1 MIVKISLT
9 FSLHFNNNG
18 PLIFTLQ
25 VEIMKENLLVIL
37 FLSIQCSPS
46 TSLSGLSILNS
57 ASNKVGYLNSG
68 LGMISRSKNVNAA
81 SQMLRG
87 EDDAAVRE
95 SLAQAVTTLAV
106 LDIGGGALVPVTQH
120 IIDTITTDSAFK
132 ATRDAWGV
140 YREGLEETFKQNF
153 KRLPESAVKRLL
165 TNKKN
170 QVLNAFETDLGKVHN
185 IPKYSKTMKYINR
198 AKRWFRAKTAAK
210 VLGPL
215 FDCIGI
221 GVNSWA
227 LQTAIRDCNDNPR
240 TCNKGAI
247 ASASLGIVSGVVGV
261 GVFVATLVVS
271 SSVSAVLGPVGA
283 LVSFTLA
290 ICATLIELFY
300 KPPVDEEEIRRRK
313 TFQMIQV
320 LESYSRRQ
328 LHSANNF
335 MAYNKIT
342 RGDLYVVN
350 QGQLPLWIDKND
362 KLKFGKSES
371 ENPREIVYYRG
382 TCESGYNWRVHRYGG
397 FAPTNGGGNP
407 RRCPLL
413 VDGKNIEAGD
423 VANDDDDY
431 VGYGFY
437 GFTTNARNL
446 ERYELLQP
454 DQDYNGSIILVNT
467 DAVQSSELKKE
478 DLDEPLRSIEIDTAN
493 KGNYEAYDDVVAL
506 GNMKNLDSSA
516 KVTIRTGLGNDVLNI
531 DGFVGQGTNQ
541 LDADLGPGFNTL
553 SFLGMSENDPDITG
567 ITYDAENGEVKI
579 NHNRFQ
585 KTIVGTVK
593 PVSVLGASPF
603 NLDEVRM
610 FAHKKAES
618 GEDFTVVKFKGKAQ
632 YHISTFQV
640 APLSNRRKTLHP
652 FEPHFKIID
661 TTDNGQEGEDKCQNH
676 HPRITIVGFTFSAVA
691 NDVLYNGTHI
701 KVYGED
707 EEEWRRD
714 VKDTVY
720 NSHVS
725 TPSRRCSGEPEDGS
739 HPIGGRDGK
748 RLLFTVSFHT
758 KCPGQVETKNK
769 FGGCMMETRF
779 VSELDSVFFDGARLF
794 SSFSEDV
801 QSSNPSLSKA
811 DVCTLKCP
819 QRLVTRSTTIN
830 LGRGTDYL
838 VIKNDLFLDPC
849 GIDGEDSD
857 MILKRK
863 DGETWELEFTGE
875 HDKFTGNGKKHQLK
889 GVKWIVNEYGHKIID
904 LEDVRED
911 IINLFDEYTRKTALD
926 IGNQVRREQ
935 TDEVADTLTECLQSQ
950 TAQGLA
956 NICKTD

>member
-1 MIVKISLT
+1 MLDIFPT
-9 FSLHFNNNG
+9 FYNNG
-18 PLIFTLQ
+18 PLILTLQ

-87 EDDAAVRE
+87 DDDAAVRE

-120 IIDTITTDSAFK
+120 IIDTITTDRAFK

-153 KRLPESAVKRLL
+153 KRLSESAVKRLL

-170 QVLNAFETDLGKVHN
+170 RVLNAFETDLGKVHTL
-185 IPKYSKTMKYINR
+185 PKYSKTMKYINR

-300 KPPVDEEEIRRRK
+300 KPPVDEEEIRYQK
-313 TFQMIQV
+313 TIQMIQV

-328 LHSANNF
+328 LYSANKF
-335 MAYNKIT
+335 MAYNNIT

-371 ENPREIVYYRG
+371 ENPRKIINFRG
-382 TCESGYNWRVHRYGG
+382 TCESGYNWRVHGRLTGPGG
-397 FAPTNGGGNP
+397 KYNP
-407 RRCPLL
+407 RHCPLL
-413 VDGKNIEAGD
+413 VDGKNIEAR
-423 VANDDDDY
+423 DDDDN

-437 GFTTNARNL
+437 GFTTNARD
-446 ERYELLQP
+446 RTGHQLLQP

-478 DLDEPLRSIEIDTAN
+478 DLDEPLRSIEIDTDK
-493 KGNYEAYDDVVAL
+493 KGNYEAYNDVVAL
-506 GNMKNLDSSA
+506 GNMKNLHRSA
-516 KVTIRTGLGNDVLNI
+516 KVKIRTGLGNDVLNI
-531 DGFVGQGTNQ
+531 DGFIGQEADR

-553 SFLGMSENDPDITG
+553 SFLGMSENIFEISG
-567 ITYDAENGEVKI
+567 ITYNAEDGRVNLYRTGI
-579 NHNRFQ
+579 GLLH
-585 KTIVGTVK
+585 VGVVK

-603 NLDEVRM
+603 IADMIHLFVHE
-610 FAHKKAES
+610 KAEN
-618 GEDFTVVKFKGKAQ
+618 GDDFTVVKFKGKAV
-632 YHISTFQV
+632 YVIEINKV
-640 APLSNRRKTLHP
+640 ARLS
-652 FEPHFKIID
+652 FVPHFKIID
-661 TTDNGQEGEDKCQNH
+661 TTDNGQEGKNKCQNH
-676 HPRITIVGFTFSAVA
+676 YPLLSLLTFHMSAVA
-691 NDVLYNGTHI
+691 NDILYNGTHI
-701 KVYGED
+701 NIYGKGLGEKK
-707 EEEWRRD
+707 RKRD
-714 VKDTVY
+714 TTDAVD

-725 TPSRRCSGEPEDGS
+725 SPSRRCSGEPEDGS
-739 HPIGGRDGK
+739 HPIGGRNGK
-748 RLLFTVSFHT
+748 RLLLTVSFHT
-758 KCPGQVETKNK
+758 KCPGKVEADNEY
-769 FGGCMMETRF
+769 GGCVMKTRV
-779 VSELDSVFFDGARLF
+779 VSELDSVFFDGDSL
-794 SSFSEDV
+794 SSNFGEDV
-801 QSSNPSLSKA
+801 QSS
-811 DVCTLKCP
+811 
-819 QRLVTRSTTIN
+819 QLVF
-830 LGRGTDYL
+830 GRPMSAY
-838 VIKNDLFLDPC
+838 
-849 GIDGEDSD
+849 
-857 MILKRK
+857 
-863 DGETWELEFTGE
+863 
-875 HDKFTGNGKKHQLK
+875 
-889 GVKWIVNEYGHKIID
+889 
-904 LEDVRED
+904 
-911 IINLFDEYTRKTALD
+911 
-926 IGNQVRREQ
+926 
-935 TDEVADTLTECLQSQ
+935 
-950 TAQGLA
+950 
-956 NICKTD
+956 

>member
-1 MIVKISLT
+1 
-9 FSLHFNNNG
+9 
-18 PLIFTLQ
+18 
-25 VEIMKENLLVIL
+25 MKENLLVIL

-227 LQTAIRDCNDNPR
+227 LHTAIRDCNDNPR

-397 FAPTNGGGNP
+397 FAPTNGGGDP

-423 VANDDDDY
+423 VANDDDDD

-446 ERYELLQP
+446 KRYELLQP

-467 DAVQSSELKKE
+467 DAVQSSEFKKE
-478 DLDEPLRSIEIDTAN
+478 DLDEPLRGIEIDTAK

-567 ITYDAENGEVKI
+567 IIYDAKNGKVKI
-579 NHNRFQ
+579 YHNGFRQ
-585 KTIVGTVK
+585 NDVGFVK

-603 NLDEVRM
+603 NLDVIYL
-610 FAHKKAES
+610 FADEKAEN
-618 GEDFTVVKFKGKAQ
+618 GEDFTVVKFKGKAE
-632 YHISTFQV
+632 YRIKMSQV
-640 APLSNRRKTLHP
+640 APMSNRRKKLHP
-652 FEPHFKIID
+652 FIPHFKIID
-661 TTDNGQEGEDKCQNH
+661 TTDNGNEGENKCEND
-676 HPRITIVGFTFSAVA
+676 HPLLQVYELHDSTVA
-691 NDVLYNGTHI
+691 NDILYNGTHI
-701 KVYGED
+701 KIYGKGRDQWLRDAQDPLDGQKASPPIRKCYGE
-707 EEEWRRD
+707 
-714 VKDTVY
+714 
-720 NSHVS
+720 
-725 TPSRRCSGEPEDGS
+725 PDGS

-748 RLLFTVSFHT
+748 RLLLTVSFHT
-758 KCPGQVETKNK
+758 KCPGKVEAENEFGACVTKP
-769 FGGCMMETRF
+769 RL
-779 VSELDSVFFDGARLF
+779 VSELDSVFFDGENIF
-794 SSFSEDV
+794 SNFRGDI
-801 QSSNPSLSKA
+801 QSSQPRLSKA
-811 DVCTLKCP
+811 DVCTLRCP
-819 QRLVTRSTTIN
+819 PQQVTSPSTIN
-830 LGRGTDYL
+830 LGRGTNYL

-857 MILKRK
+857 MILKRE

-889 GVKWIVNEYGHKIID
+889 GVKWIVNEYGHKIVD
-904 LEDVRED
+904 LEEVRED
-911 IINLFDEYTRKTALD
+911 VINLFDEYTRKTALD

>member
-1 MIVKISLT
+1 
-9 FSLHFNNNG
+9 
-18 PLIFTLQ
+18 
-25 VEIMKENLLVIL
+25 MKENLLVIL

-185 IPKYSKTMKYINR
+185 LPKYSKTMKYINR

-300 KPPVDEEEIRRRK
+300 KPPVDEEELRYQK
-313 TFQMIQV
+313 TIQMIQV

-328 LHSANNF
+328 LYSANKF
-335 MAYNKIT
+335 MAYNNIT

-371 ENPREIVYYRG
+371 ENPRKIINFSG
-382 TCESGYNWRVHRYGG
+382 TCESGYNWRVHGRLTGPGG
-397 FAPTNGGGNP
+397 KYNP
-407 RRCPLL
+407 RHCPLL
-413 VDGKNIEAGD
+413 VDGKNIEAR
-423 VANDDDDY
+423 DDDDN

-437 GFTTNARNL
+437 GFTTDARDL
-446 ERYELLQP
+446 THHQLLQP
-454 DQDYNGSIILVNT
+454 DQ
-467 DAVQSSELKKE
+467 
-478 DLDEPLRSIEIDTAN
+478 
-493 KGNYEAYDDVVAL
+493 
-506 GNMKNLDSSA
+506 
-516 KVTIRTGLGNDVLNI
+516 
-531 DGFVGQGTNQ
+531 
-541 LDADLGPGFNTL
+541 
-553 SFLGMSENDPDITG
+553 
-567 ITYDAENGEVKI
+567 
-579 NHNRFQ
+579 
-585 KTIVGTVK
+585 
-593 PVSVLGASPF
+593 
-603 NLDEVRM
+603 
-610 FAHKKAES
+610 
-618 GEDFTVVKFKGKAQ
+618 
-632 YHISTFQV
+632 
-640 APLSNRRKTLHP
+640 
-652 FEPHFKIID
+652 
-661 TTDNGQEGEDKCQNH
+661 
-676 HPRITIVGFTFSAVA
+676 
-691 NDVLYNGTHI
+691 
-701 KVYGED
+701 
-707 EEEWRRD
+707 
-714 VKDTVY
+714 
-720 NSHVS
+720 
-725 TPSRRCSGEPEDGS
+725 
-739 HPIGGRDGK
+739 
-748 RLLFTVSFHT
+748 
-758 KCPGQVETKNK
+758 
-769 FGGCMMETRF
+769 
-779 VSELDSVFFDGARLF
+779 
-794 SSFSEDV
+794 
-801 QSSNPSLSKA
+801 
-811 DVCTLKCP
+811 
-819 QRLVTRSTTIN
+819 
-830 LGRGTDYL
+830 
-838 VIKNDLFLDPC
+838 
-849 GIDGEDSD
+849 
-857 MILKRK
+857 
-863 DGETWELEFTGE
+863 
-875 HDKFTGNGKKHQLK
+875 
-889 GVKWIVNEYGHKIID
+889 
-904 LEDVRED
+904 
-911 IINLFDEYTRKTALD
+911 
-926 IGNQVRREQ
+926 
-935 TDEVADTLTECLQSQ
+935 
-950 TAQGLA
+950 
-956 NICKTD
+956 

>member
-227 LQTAIRDCNDNPR
+227 LHTAIRDCNDNPR

-397 FAPTNGGGNP
+397 FAPTNGGGDP

-423 VANDDDDY
+423 VANDDDDD

-446 ERYELLQP
+446 KRYELLQP

-467 DAVQSSELKKE
+467 DAVQSSEFKKE
-478 DLDEPLRSIEIDTAN
+478 DLDEPLRGIEIDTAK

-567 ITYDAENGEVKI
+567 IIYYAKNGKVKI
-579 NHNRFQ
+579 YHNGFRQ
-585 KTIVGTVK
+585 NDVGFVK

-603 NLDEVRM
+603 NLDVIYL
-610 FAHKKAES
+610 FADEKAEN
-618 GEDFTVVKFKGKAQ
+618 GEDFTVVKFKGKAE
-632 YHISTFQV
+632 YRIKMSQV
-640 APLSNRRKTLHP
+640 APMSNRRKKLHP
-652 FEPHFKIID
+652 FIPHFKIID
-661 TTDNGQEGEDKCQNH
+661 TTDNGNEGENKCENH
-676 HPRITIVGFTFSAVA
+676 HPLLQVYELHDSTVA
-691 NDVLYNGTHI
+691 NDILYNGTHI
-701 KVYGED
+701 KIYGKGRDQWLRDAQDPLDGQKASPPIRKCYGE
-707 EEEWRRD
+707 
-714 VKDTVY
+714 
-720 NSHVS
+720 
-725 TPSRRCSGEPEDGS
+725 PDGS

-748 RLLFTVSFHT
+748 RLLLTVSFHT
-758 KCPGQVETKNK
+758 KCPGKVEAENEFGACVTKP
-769 FGGCMMETRF
+769 RL
-779 VSELDSVFFDGARLF
+779 VSELDSVFFDGENIF
-794 SSFSEDV
+794 SNFRGDI
-801 QSSNPSLSKA
+801 QSSQPRLSKA
-811 DVCTLKCP
+811 DVCTLRCP
-819 QRLVTRSTTIN
+819 PQQVTSPSTIN
-830 LGRGTDYL
+830 LGRGTNYL

-889 GVKWIVNEYGHKIID
+889 GVKWIVNEYGHKIVD
-904 LEDVRED
+904 LEEVRED
-911 IINLFDEYTRKTALD
+911 VINLFDEYTRKTALD

>member
-1 MIVKISLT
+1 MWLT

-140 YREGLEETFKQNF
+140 YREGLEETFKRNF

-446 ERYELLQP
+446 KRYELLQP

-478 DLDEPLRSIEIDTAN
+478 DLDEPLRGIEIDTAK

-506 GNMKNLDSSA
+506 GNMKNLDRSA
-516 KVTIRTGLGNDVLNI
+516 NVIIRTGLGNDVLNI

-553 SFLGMSENDPDITG
+553 SFLGMSENNSQITG
-567 ITYDAENGEVKI
+567 IYYDALDGTVEMFGYGF
-579 NHNRFQ
+579 RRRS
-585 KTIVGTVK
+585 VGHVK

-603 NLDEVRM
+603 SQDMIYL
-610 FAHKKAES
+610 FAHNKAEN
-618 GEDFTVVKFKGKAQ
+618 GEDFTVVKFKGKAE
-632 YHISTFQV
+632 YFIRINQV
-640 APLSNRRKTLHP
+640 AVTSNRLKTAHP
-652 FEPHFKIID
+652 FTPHFKIID
-661 TTDNGQEGEDKCQNH
+661 TTDNGQEGENKCQNH
-676 HPRITIVGFTFSAVA
+676 HPLLSLTNFHMSSVA

-701 KVYGED
+701 KIYGRGIRERKR
-707 EEEWRRD
+707 EA
-714 VKDTVY
+714 KDTVY

-725 TPSRRCSGEPEDGS
+725 PPSRRCSGEPEDGS

-748 RLLFTVSFHT
+748 RLLLTVSFHT
-758 KCPGQVETKNK
+758 KCPGKVEALNEYS
-769 FGGCMMETRF
+769 GCMMKTRF
-779 VSELDSVFFDGARLF
+779 ISELDSVFFDGASLF

-801 QSSNPSLSKA
+801 QSRQPRLPEA

-819 QRLVTRSTTIN
+819 QQRVTRSTTIN

-857 MILKRK
+857 MILRRK
-863 DGETWELEFTGE
+863 DGDTWELEFTGE

-889 GVKWIVNEYGHKIID
+889 GVKWIVNEYGHKIVD
-904 LEDVRED
+904 LEEVRED
-911 IINLFDEYTRKTALD
+911 VINLFDEYTRKTALD

-935 TDEVADTLTECLQSQ
+935 TDEVADTLTECLQNQ

>member
-1 MIVKISLT
+1 MWLT

-25 VEIMKENLLVIL
+25 VEIMRENLLVIL

-140 YREGLEETFKQNF
+140 YREGLEETFKRNF

-227 LQTAIRDCNDNPR
+227 LHTAIRDCNDNPR

-382 TCESGYNWRVHRYGG
+382 TCESGYNWRLHPYGG
-397 FAPTNGGGNP
+397 FAPTNGGGN
-407 RRCPLL
+407 RKRCPLL

-423 VANDDDDY
+423 VANDDDDD

-446 ERYELLQP
+446 KRYELLQP

-467 DAVQSSELKKE
+467 DAVQSSEFKKE
-478 DLDEPLRSIEIDTAN
+478 DLDEPLRGIEIDTAK

-567 ITYDAENGEVKI
+567 IIYYAKNGKVKI
-579 NHNRFQ
+579 YHNGFRQ
-585 KTIVGTVK
+585 NDVGFVK

-603 NLDEVRM
+603 NLDVIYL
-610 FAHKKAES
+610 FADEKAEN
-618 GEDFTVVKFKGKAQ
+618 GEDFTVVKFKGKAE
-632 YHISTFQV
+632 YRIKMSQV
-640 APLSNRRKTLHP
+640 APMSNRRKKLHP
-652 FEPHFKIID
+652 FIPHFKIID
-661 TTDNGQEGEDKCQNH
+661 TTDNGNEGENKCENH
-676 HPRITIVGFTFSAVA
+676 HPLLQVYELHDSTVA
-691 NDVLYNGTHI
+691 NDILYNGTHI
-701 KVYGED
+701 KIYGKGRDQWLRDAQDPLDGQKASPPIRKCYGE
-707 EEEWRRD
+707 
-714 VKDTVY
+714 
-720 NSHVS
+720 
-725 TPSRRCSGEPEDGS
+725 PDGS

-748 RLLFTVSFHT
+748 RLLLTVSFHT
-758 KCPGQVETKNK
+758 KCPGKVEAENEFGACVTKP
-769 FGGCMMETRF
+769 RL
-779 VSELDSVFFDGARLF
+779 VSELDSVFFDGENIF
-794 SSFSEDV
+794 SNFRGDI
-801 QSSNPSLSKA
+801 QSSQPRLSKA
-811 DVCTLKCP
+811 DVCTLRCP
-819 QRLVTRSTTIN
+819 PQQVTSPSTIN
-830 LGRGTDYL
+830 LGRGTNYL

-889 GVKWIVNEYGHKIID
+889 GVKWIVNEYGHKIVD
-904 LEDVRED
+904 LEEVRED
-911 IINLFDEYTRKTALD
+911 VINLFDEYTRKTALD

>member
-1 MIVKISLT
+1 MT

-185 IPKYSKTMKYINR
+185 VPKYSKTMKYINR

-227 LQTAIRDCNDNPR
+227 LHTAIRDCNDNPR

-382 TCESGYNWRVHRYGG
+382 TCESGYNWRVHPYGG

-446 ERYELLQP
+446 KRYELLQP

-478 DLDEPLRSIEIDTAN
+478 DLDEPLRSIEIDTAK

-506 GNMKNLDSSA
+506 GNMKNLDRSA

-567 ITYDAENGEVKI
+567 IIYDAKNGKVKI
-579 NHNRFQ
+579 YHNGFRQ
-585 KTIVGTVK
+585 NDVGFVK

-603 NLDEVRM
+603 NLDVIYL
-610 FAHKKAES
+610 FADEKAEN

-632 YHISTFQV
+632 YRIKMSQV
-640 APLSNRRKTLHP
+640 APMSNRRKKLHP
-652 FEPHFKIID
+652 FIPHFKIID
-661 TTDNGQEGEDKCQNH
+661 TTDNGNEGENKCENH
-676 HPRITIVGFTFSAVA
+676 HPLLQVYELHDSTVA
-691 NDVLYNGTHI
+691 NDILYNGTHI
-701 KVYGED
+701 KIYGKGRDQWLRDAQDPLDGQKASPPIRKCYGE
-707 EEEWRRD
+707 
-714 VKDTVY
+714 
-720 NSHVS
+720 
-725 TPSRRCSGEPEDGS
+725 PDGS

-748 RLLFTVSFHT
+748 RLLSTVSFHT
-758 KCPGQVETKNK
+758 KCPAKVEAENE
-769 FGGCMMETRF
+769 FGVCVIKPRL
-779 VSELDSVFFDGARLF
+779 VSELDSVFFDGENIF
-794 SSFSEDV
+794 SNFRGDI
-801 QSSNPSLSKA
+801 QSSQPRLSKA
-811 DVCTLKCP
+811 DVCTLRCP
-819 QRLVTRSTTIN
+819 PQQVTSPSTIN
-830 LGRGTDYL
+830 LGRGTNYL

-863 DGETWELEFTGE
+863 DGDTWELEFTGE

-889 GVKWIVNEYGHKIID
+889 GVKWIVNEYGHKIVD
-904 LEDVRED
+904 LEEVRED
-911 IINLFDEYTRKTALD
+911 VINLFDEYTRKTALD

-935 TDEVADTLTECLQSQ
+935 TDEVADTLTECLRSQ

>member
-1 MIVKISLT
+1 M
-9 FSLHFNNNG
+9 
-18 PLIFTLQ
+18 
-25 VEIMKENLLVIL
+25 
-37 FLSIQCSPS
+37 
-46 TSLSGLSILNS
+46 
-57 ASNKVGYLNSG
+57 
-68 LGMISRSKNVNAA
+68 
-81 SQMLRG
+81 
-87 EDDAAVRE
+87 
-95 SLAQAVTTLAV
+95 
-106 LDIGGGALVPVTQH
+106 
-120 IIDTITTDSAFK
+120 
-132 ATRDAWGV
+132 
-140 YREGLEETFKQNF
+140 
-153 KRLPESAVKRLL
+153 
-165 TNKKN
+165 
-170 QVLNAFETDLGKVHN
+170 
-185 IPKYSKTMKYINR
+185 
-198 AKRWFRAKTAAK
+198 
-210 VLGPL
+210 
-215 FDCIGI
+215 
-221 GVNSWA
+221 
-227 LQTAIRDCNDNPR
+227 
-240 TCNKGAI
+240 
-247 ASASLGIVSGVVGV
+247 
-261 GVFVATLVVS
+261 
-271 SSVSAVLGPVGA
+271 
-283 LVSFTLA
+283 
-290 ICATLIELFY
+290 
-300 KPPVDEEEIRRRK
+300 
-313 TFQMIQV
+313 
-320 LESYSRRQ
+320 
-328 LHSANNF
+328 
-335 MAYNKIT
+335 
-342 RGDLYVVN
+342 
-350 QGQLPLWIDKND
+350 
-362 KLKFGKSES
+362 
-371 ENPREIVYYRG
+371 
-382 TCESGYNWRVHRYGG
+382 
-397 FAPTNGGGNP
+397 
-407 RRCPLL
+407 
-413 VDGKNIEAGD
+413 
-423 VANDDDDY
+423 
-431 VGYGFY
+431 
-437 GFTTNARNL
+437 
-446 ERYELLQP
+446 
-454 DQDYNGSIILVNT
+454 
-467 DAVQSSELKKE
+467 
-478 DLDEPLRSIEIDTAN
+478 DEPLRSIEIDTAK

-506 GNMKNLDSSA
+506 GNMKNLDKSA

-567 ITYDAENGEVKI
+567 IIYDAKNGKVKI
-579 NHNRFQ
+579 YHNRFRQ
-585 KTIVGTVK
+585 NDVGFVK

-603 NLDEVRM
+603 NLDVIYL
-610 FAHKKAES
+610 FADEKAEN

-676 HPRITIVGFTFSAVA
+676 HPRVTIVGFTFSAVA

-819 QRLVTRSTTIN
+819 QRQVTRSTTIN

-875 HDKFTGNGKKHQLK
+875 HDKFTGSGKKHQLK
-889 GVKWIVNEYGHKIID
+889 GVKWIVNEYGHKIVD
-904 LEDVRED
+904 LEEVRED
-911 IINLFDEYTRKTALD
+911 VINLFDEYTRKTALD

>member
-1 MIVKISLT
+1 MT

-227 LQTAIRDCNDNPR
+227 LHTAIRDCNDNPR

-382 TCESGYNWRVHRYGG
+382 TCESGYNWRLHPYGG
-397 FAPTNGGGNP
+397 FAPTNGGGN
-407 RRCPLL
+407 RKRCPLL

-423 VANDDDDY
+423 VANDDDDD

-446 ERYELLQP
+446 KRYELLQP
-454 DQDYNGSIILVNT
+454 DQDYNGAIILVNT

-478 DLDEPLRSIEIDTAN
+478 DLDEPLRGIEIDTAK

-567 ITYDAENGEVKI
+567 IIYYAKNGKVKI
-579 NHNRFQ
+579 YHNGFRQ
-585 KTIVGTVK
+585 NDVGFVK

-603 NLDEVRM
+603 NLDVIYL
-610 FAHKKAES
+610 FADEKAEN
-618 GEDFTVVKFKGKAQ
+618 GEDFTVVKFKGKAE
-632 YHISTFQV
+632 YRIKMSQV
-640 APLSNRRKTLHP
+640 APMSNRRKKLHP
-652 FEPHFKIID
+652 FIPHFKIID
-661 TTDNGQEGEDKCQNH
+661 TTDNGNEGENKCENH
-676 HPRITIVGFTFSAVA
+676 HPLLKVYELHDSTVA
-691 NDVLYNGTHI
+691 NDILYNGTHI
-701 KVYGED
+701 KIYGKDRDQWLRDAQDPLDGQKASPPIRKCYGE
-707 EEEWRRD
+707 
-714 VKDTVY
+714 
-720 NSHVS
+720 
-725 TPSRRCSGEPEDGS
+725 PDGS

-748 RLLFTVSFHT
+748 RLLLTVSFHT
-758 KCPGQVETKNK
+758 KCPAKVEAENE
-769 FGGCMMETRF
+769 FGVCVIKPRL
-779 VSELDSVFFDGARLF
+779 VSELDSVFFDGENIF
-794 SSFSEDV
+794 SNFRGDI
-801 QSSNPSLSKA
+801 QSSQPRLSKA
-811 DVCTLKCP
+811 DVCTLRCP
-819 QRLVTRSTTIN
+819 PQQVTSPSTIN
-830 LGRGTDYL
+830 LGRGTNYL

-889 GVKWIVNEYGHKIID
+889 GVKWIVNEYGHKIVD
-904 LEDVRED
+904 LEEVRED
-911 IINLFDEYTRKTALD
+911 VINLFDEYTRKTALD

>member
-1 MIVKISLT
+1 
-9 FSLHFNNNG
+9 
-18 PLIFTLQ
+18 
-25 VEIMKENLLVIL
+25 MKENLLVIL
-37 FLSIQCSPS
+37 FLFIQCSPS

-185 IPKYSKTMKYINR
+185 LPKYSKTMKYINR

-300 KPPVDEEEIRRRK
+300 KPPVDEEELRYQK
-313 TFQMIQV
+313 TIQMIQV

-328 LHSANNF
+328 LYSANKF
-335 MAYNKIT
+335 MAYNNIT

-371 ENPREIVYYRG
+371 ENPRKIVNFRG
-382 TCESGYNWRVHRYGG
+382 TCESGYNWRVHDRLTGPGG
-397 FAPTNGGGNP
+397 KYNP
-407 RRCPLL
+407 RHCPLL
-413 VDGKNIEAGD
+413 VDGKNIEAR
-423 VANDDDDY
+423 DDDDN

-437 GFTTNARNL
+437 GFTTDARDL
-446 ERYELLQP
+446 IHHQLLQP
-454 DQDYNGSIILVNT
+454 DQEYNGSIILVNT

-478 DLDEPLRSIEIDTAN
+478 DLDDPLRGIEIDTAK

-506 GNMKNLDSSA
+506 GNMKNLDRSA

-531 DGFVGQGTNQ
+531 DGFIGQEADR
-541 LDADLGPGFNTL
+541 LDAELGPGFNTL
-553 SFLGMSENDPDITG
+553 SFLGMSENISEISG
-567 ITYDAENGEVKI
+567 ITYNAEDGTVKLYLTGI
-579 NHNRFQ
+579 GLLR
-585 KTIVGTVK
+585 VGVVK

-603 NLDEVRM
+603 IADMIHL
-610 FAHKKAES
+610 FAHEKAEN
-618 GEDFTVVKFKGKAQ
+618 GDDFTVVKFKGKAV
-632 YHISTFQV
+632 YVIEINDV
-640 APLSNRRKTLHP
+640 ARLS
-652 FEPHFKIID
+652 FVPHFKIID
-661 TTDNGQEGEDKCQNH
+661 TTDNGQEGKNKCQNH
-676 HPRITIVGFTFSAVA
+676 YPLLSLLTFHMSAVA
-691 NDVLYNGTHI
+691 NDILYNGTHI
-701 KVYGED
+701 NIYGKGLGEKK
-707 EEEWRRD
+707 RKRD
-714 VKDTVY
+714 TTDTAVK
-720 NSHVS
+720 SHVS
-725 TPSRRCSGEPEDGS
+725 PPSRRCSGEPEDGS
-739 HPIGGRDGK
+739 HPIGGRNGK
-748 RLLFTVSFHT
+748 RLLLTVSFHT
-758 KCPGQVETKNK
+758 KCPGKVEADNEY
-769 FGGCMMETRF
+769 GGCVMKTRL
-779 VSELDSVFFDGARLF
+779 VSELDSVFFDGESL
-794 SSFSEDV
+794 SSNFGEDI
-801 QSSNPSLSKA
+801 QSSQTRRWKA
-811 DVCTLKCP
+811 DVCILKCP
-819 QRLVTRSTTIN
+819 QRQVTRSTTIN

-849 GIDGEDSD
+849 GIDGEESD

-863 DGETWELEFTGE
+863 DGDTWELEFTGE
-875 HDKFTGNGKKHQLK
+875 DDKFTGSGKKHLLK
-889 GVKWIVNEYGHKIID
+889 GVKWIVNEYGHKIVD
-904 LEDVRED
+904 LEEVRED
-911 IINLFDEYTRKTALD
+911 VINLFDEYTRKTAMD

-935 TDEVADTLTECLQSQ
+935 TDEVADTLTECLQNQ

-956 NICKTD
+956 NICKND

>member
-1 MIVKISLT
+1 
-9 FSLHFNNNG
+9 
-18 PLIFTLQ
+18 
-25 VEIMKENLLVIL
+25 MKENLLVIL

-227 LQTAIRDCNDNPR
+227 LHTAIRDCNDNPR

-397 FAPTNGGGNP
+397 FAPTNGGGDR

-423 VANDDDDY
+423 VSNDDDDD

-446 ERYELLQP
+446 KRYELLQP

-478 DLDEPLRSIEIDTAN
+478 DLDEPLRGIEIDTAK

-567 ITYDAENGEVKI
+567 IIYDAKNGKVKI
-579 NHNRFQ
+579 YHNGFRQNDIGF
-585 KTIVGTVK
+585 VK

-603 NLDEVRM
+603 NLDVIYL
-610 FAHKKAES
+610 FADEKAEN
-618 GEDFTVVKFKGKAQ
+618 GEDFTVVKFKGKAK
-632 YHISTFQV
+632 YRIRMSQV
-640 APLSNRRKTLHP
+640 APMSNRRKKLHP
-652 FEPHFKIID
+652 FIPHFKIID
-661 TTDNGQEGEDKCQNH
+661 TTDNGNEGENKCENH
-676 HPRITIVGFTFSAVA
+676 HPLLQVYELHDSTVA
-691 NDVLYNGTHI
+691 NDILYNGTHI
-701 KVYGED
+701 KIYGKGRDQWLRDAQDPLDGQKASPPIRKCYGE
-707 EEEWRRD
+707 
-714 VKDTVY
+714 
-720 NSHVS
+720 
-725 TPSRRCSGEPEDGS
+725 PDGS

-748 RLLFTVSFHT
+748 RLLLTVSFHT
-758 KCPGQVETKNK
+758 KCPAKVEAENE
-769 FGGCMMETRF
+769 FGVCVIKPRL
-779 VSELDSVFFDGARLF
+779 VSELDSVFFDGENIF
-794 SSFSEDV
+794 SNFRGDI
-801 QSSNPSLSKA
+801 QSSQPRLSKA
-811 DVCTLKCP
+811 DVCTLRCP
-819 QRLVTRSTTIN
+819 PQQVTSPSTIN
-830 LGRGTDYL
+830 LGRGTNYL

-857 MILKRK
+857 MILKRE

-889 GVKWIVNEYGHKIID
+889 GVKWIVNEYGHKIVD
-904 LEDVRED
+904 LEEVRED
-911 IINLFDEYTRKTALD
+911 VINLFDEYTRKTALD

>member
-1 MIVKISLT
+1 
-9 FSLHFNNNG
+9 
-18 PLIFTLQ
+18 
-25 VEIMKENLLVIL
+25 MKENLLVIL

-185 IPKYSKTMKYINR
+185 LPKYSKTMKYINR

-350 QGQLPLWIDKND
+350 QGQLPLWIDRND

-382 TCESGYNWRVHRYGG
+382 LCKLGYNWRVHGYGG
-397 FAPTNGGGNP
+397 FAPTNGAGNP

-446 ERYELLQP
+446 KRYDLWQP

-478 DLDEPLRSIEIDTAN
+478 DLDDPLRGIEIDTAK

-506 GNMKNLDSSA
+506 GSMKNLDRSA

-567 ITYDAENGEVKI
+567 IIYNAENGEVKI
-579 NHNRFQ
+579 YNRFQ
-585 KTIVGTVK
+585 GTIVGIVK

-603 NLDEVRM
+603 NLDKVRM
-610 FAHKKAES
+610 FAHKKAET
-618 GEDFTVVKFKGKAQ
+618 GEDFTVVKFKGKGVYVIEIQ
-632 YHISTFQV
+632 KV
-640 APLSNRRKTLHP
+640 ARLS
-652 FEPHFKIID
+652 FVPHFKIID
-661 TTDNGQEGEDKCQNH
+661 TTDNGQEGKNKCQNH
-676 HPRITIVGFTFSAVA
+676 YPHLSLLTFHMSAVA
-691 NDVLYNGTHI
+691 NDILYNGTHI
-701 KVYGED
+701 NIYGKGLGEKK
-707 EEEWRRD
+707 RKRD
-714 VKDTVY
+714 TTDTVD

-725 TPSRRCSGEPEDGS
+725 PLSRRCSGEPEDGS
-739 HPIGGRDGK
+739 HPIGGRNGK
-748 RLLFTVSFHT
+748 RLLLTVSFHT
-758 KCPGQVETKNK
+758 KCPGKVEADNEY
-769 FGGCMMETRF
+769 GGCVMKTRL
-779 VSELDSVFFDGARLF
+779 VSELDSVFFDGESL
-794 SSFSEDV
+794 SSNFGEDV
-801 QSSNPSLSKA
+801 QSSQPRIWKA
-811 DVCTLKCP
+811 DVCILKCP
-819 QRLVTRSTTIN
+819 QGQVTRSTTIN

-838 VIKNDLFLDPC
+838 VIKNDLFIDPC
-849 GIDGEDSD
+849 GIDGEESD

-863 DGETWELEFTGE
+863 DGDTWELEFTGE
-875 HDKFTGNGKKHQLK
+875 HDKFTGSGKKHLLK
-889 GVKWIVNEYGHKIID
+889 GVKWIVNEYGHKIVD
-904 LEDVRED
+904 LEEVRED
-911 IINLFDEYTRKTALD
+911 VINLFDEYTRKTAMD

-935 TDEVADTLTECLQSQ
+935 TDEVADTLTECLQNQ

-956 NICKTD
+956 NICKKD

>member
-1 MIVKISLT
+1 M
-9 FSLHFNNNG
+9 
-18 PLIFTLQ
+18 
-25 VEIMKENLLVIL
+25 
-37 FLSIQCSPS
+37 
-46 TSLSGLSILNS
+46 
-57 ASNKVGYLNSG
+57 
-68 LGMISRSKNVNAA
+68 
-81 SQMLRG
+81 
-87 EDDAAVRE
+87 
-95 SLAQAVTTLAV
+95 
-106 LDIGGGALVPVTQH
+106 
-120 IIDTITTDSAFK
+120 
-132 ATRDAWGV
+132 
-140 YREGLEETFKQNF
+140 
-153 KRLPESAVKRLL
+153 
-165 TNKKN
+165 
-170 QVLNAFETDLGKVHN
+170 
-185 IPKYSKTMKYINR
+185 
-198 AKRWFRAKTAAK
+198 
-210 VLGPL
+210 
-215 FDCIGI
+215 
-221 GVNSWA
+221 
-227 LQTAIRDCNDNPR
+227 
-240 TCNKGAI
+240 
-247 ASASLGIVSGVVGV
+247 
-261 GVFVATLVVS
+261 
-271 SSVSAVLGPVGA
+271 
-283 LVSFTLA
+283 
-290 ICATLIELFY
+290 
-300 KPPVDEEEIRRRK
+300 
-313 TFQMIQV
+313 
-320 LESYSRRQ
+320 
-328 LHSANNF
+328 
-335 MAYNKIT
+335 
-342 RGDLYVVN
+342 
-350 QGQLPLWIDKND
+350 
-362 KLKFGKSES
+362 
-371 ENPREIVYYRG
+371 
-382 TCESGYNWRVHRYGG
+382 HRYGG

-446 ERYELLQP
+446 KRYELLQP

-478 DLDEPLRSIEIDTAN
+478 DLDEPLRSIEIDTAK

-506 GNMKNLDSSA
+506 GNMKNLDKSA

-567 ITYDAENGEVKI
+567 IIYDAKNGKVKI
-579 NHNRFQ
+579 YHNRFRQ
-585 KTIVGTVK
+585 NDVGFVK

-603 NLDEVRM
+603 NLDVIYL
-610 FAHKKAES
+610 FADEKAEN

-632 YHISTFQV
+632 YHIRIFQV

-652 FEPHFKIID
+652 FAPHFKIID

-725 TPSRRCSGEPEDGS
+725 TPSRGCSGEPEDGS

-801 QSSNPSLSKA
+801 QSSKPSLSKA

-819 QRLVTRSTTIN
+819 QRQVTRSTTIN

-875 HDKFTGNGKKHQLK
+875 HDKFTGSGKKHQLK

-904 LEDVRED
+904 LEEVRED
-911 IINLFDEYTRKTALD
+911 VINLFDEYTRKTALD

-935 TDEVADTLTECLQSQ
+935 TDEVADTLTECLQNQ

-956 NICKTD
+956 NICKTE

>member
-1 MIVKISLT
+1 MT

-227 LQTAIRDCNDNPR
+227 LHTAIRDCNDNPR

-382 TCESGYNWRVHRYGG
+382 TCESGYNWRVHPYGG
-397 FAPTNGGGNP
+397 FAPTNGGGN
-407 RRCPLL
+407 RKRCPLL

-423 VANDDDDY
+423 VANDDDDD

-446 ERYELLQP
+446 KRYELLQP
-454 DQDYNGSIILVNT
+454 DQDYSGAIILVNT

-478 DLDEPLRSIEIDTAN
+478 DLDEPLRGIEIDTAK

-567 ITYDAENGEVKI
+567 IIYDAKNGKVKI
-579 NHNRFQ
+579 YHNGFRQ
-585 KTIVGTVK
+585 NDVGFVK

-603 NLDEVRM
+603 NLDVIYL
-610 FAHKKAES
+610 FADEKAEN

-632 YHISTFQV
+632 YRIKMSQV
-640 APLSNRRKTLHP
+640 APMSNRRKKLHP
-652 FEPHFKIID
+652 FIPHFKIID
-661 TTDNGQEGEDKCQNH
+661 TTDNGNEGENKCENH
-676 HPRITIVGFTFSAVA
+676 HPLLKVYELHDSTVA
-691 NDVLYNGTHI
+691 NDILYNGTHI
-701 KVYGED
+701 KIYGKDRDQWLRDAQDPLDGQKASPPIRKCYGE
-707 EEEWRRD
+707 
-714 VKDTVY
+714 
-720 NSHVS
+720 
-725 TPSRRCSGEPEDGS
+725 PDGS

-748 RLLFTVSFHT
+748 RLLLTVSFHT
-758 KCPGQVETKNK
+758 KCPAKVEAENE
-769 FGGCMMETRF
+769 FGVCVIKPRL
-779 VSELDSVFFDGARLF
+779 VSELDSVFFDGENIF
-794 SSFSEDV
+794 SNFRGDI
-801 QSSNPSLSKA
+801 QSSQPRLSKA
-811 DVCTLKCP
+811 DVCTLRCP
-819 QRLVTRSTTIN
+819 PQQVTSPSTIN
-830 LGRGTDYL
+830 LGRGTNYL

-889 GVKWIVNEYGHKIID
+889 GVKWIVNEYGHKIVD
-904 LEDVRED
+904 LEEVRED
-911 IINLFDEYTRKTALD
+911 VINLFDEYTRKTALD

>member
-446 ERYELLQP
+446 KGYELLQP

-478 DLDEPLRSIEIDTAN
+478 DLDEPLRSIEIDTAK

-553 SFLGMSENDPDITG
+553 SFLGMSENNSQITG
-567 ITYDAENGEVKI
+567 IYYDALDGTVEMFGYGF
-579 NHNRFQ
+579 RRRS
-585 KTIVGTVK
+585 VGHVK

-603 NLDEVRM
+603 SQDMIYL
-610 FAHKKAES
+610 FAHNKAEN
-618 GEDFTVVKFKGKAQ
+618 GEDFTVVKFKGKAE
-632 YHISTFQV
+632 YFIRINQV
-640 APLSNRRKTLHP
+640 AVTSNRLKTAHP
-652 FEPHFKIID
+652 FTPHFKIID
-661 TTDNGQEGEDKCQNH
+661 TTDNGQEGENKCQNH
-676 HPRITIVGFTFSAVA
+676 HPLLSLTNFHMSSVA

-701 KVYGED
+701 KIYGRGIRERKR
-707 EEEWRRD
+707 EA
-714 VKDTVY
+714 KDTVY

-725 TPSRRCSGEPEDGS
+725 PPSRRCSGEPEDGS

-748 RLLFTVSFHT
+748 RLLLTVSFHT
-758 KCPGQVETKNK
+758 KCPGKVESLNEYS
-769 FGGCMMETRF
+769 GCMMKTRF
-779 VSELDSVFFDGARLF
+779 ISELDSVFFDGASLF

-801 QSSNPSLSKA
+801 QSRQPRLPEA

-819 QRLVTRSTTIN
+819 QQRVTRSTTIN

-863 DGETWELEFTGE
+863 DGDTWELEFTGE

-904 LEDVRED
+904 LEEVRED
-911 IINLFDEYTRKTALD
+911 VINLFDEYTRKTALD

-935 TDEVADTLTECLQSQ
+935 TDEVADTLTECLQNQ

>member
-1 MIVKISLT
+1 MWLT

-140 YREGLEETFKQNF
+140 YREGLEETFKRNF

-227 LQTAIRDCNDNPR
+227 LHTAIRDCNDNPR

-397 FAPTNGGGNP
+397 FAPTNGGGDP

-423 VANDDDDY
+423 VANDDDDD

-446 ERYELLQP
+446 KRYELLQP

-478 DLDEPLRSIEIDTAN
+478 DLDEPLRGIEIDTAK

-506 GNMKNLDSSA
+506 GNMKNLDRSA
-516 KVTIRTGLGNDVLNI
+516 NVIIRTGLGNDVLNI

-567 ITYDAENGEVKI
+567 IIYDAKNGKVKI
-579 NHNRFQ
+579 YHNGFRQ
-585 KTIVGTVK
+585 NDVGFVK

-603 NLDEVRM
+603 NLDVIYL
-610 FAHKKAES
+610 FADEKAEN

-632 YHISTFQV
+632 YRIKMSQV
-640 APLSNRRKTLHP
+640 APMSNRRKKLHP
-652 FEPHFKIID
+652 FIPHFKIID
-661 TTDNGQEGEDKCQNH
+661 TTDNGNEGENKCENH
-676 HPRITIVGFTFSAVA
+676 HPLLQVYELHDSTVA
-691 NDVLYNGTHI
+691 NDILYNGTHI
-701 KVYGED
+701 KIYGKGRDQWLRDAQDPLDGQKASPPIRKCYGE
-707 EEEWRRD
+707 
-714 VKDTVY
+714 
-720 NSHVS
+720 
-725 TPSRRCSGEPEDGS
+725 PDGS

-748 RLLFTVSFHT
+748 RLLSTVSFHT
-758 KCPGQVETKNK
+758 KCPAKVEAENE
-769 FGGCMMETRF
+769 FGVCVIKPRL
-779 VSELDSVFFDGARLF
+779 VSELDSVFFDGENIF
-794 SSFSEDV
+794 SNFRGDI
-801 QSSNPSLSKA
+801 QSSQPRLSKA
-811 DVCTLKCP
+811 DVCTLRCP
-819 QRLVTRSTTIN
+819 PQQVTSPSTIN
-830 LGRGTDYL
+830 LGRGTNYL

-857 MILKRK
+857 MILRRE

-904 LEDVRED
+904 LEEVRED
-911 IINLFDEYTRKTALD
+911 VINLFDEYTRKTALD

>member
-227 LQTAIRDCNDNPR
+227 LHTAIRDCNDNPR

-397 FAPTNGGGNP
+397 FAPTNGGGDP

-423 VANDDDDY
+423 VANDDDDD

-446 ERYELLQP
+446 KRYELLQP
-454 DQDYNGSIILVNT
+454 DQDYSGAIILVNT

-478 DLDEPLRSIEIDTAN
+478 DLDEPLRGIEIDTAK

-567 ITYDAENGEVKI
+567 IIYYAKNGKVKI
-579 NHNRFQ
+579 YHNGFRQ
-585 KTIVGTVK
+585 NDVGFVK
-593 PVSVLGASPF
+593 LVSVLGASPF
-603 NLDEVRM
+603 NLDVIYL
-610 FAHKKAES
+610 FADEKAEN
-618 GEDFTVVKFKGKAQ
+618 GEDFTVVKFKGKAK
-632 YHISTFQV
+632 YRIRMSQV
-640 APLSNRRKTLHP
+640 APMSNRRKKLHP
-652 FEPHFKIID
+652 FIPHFKIID
-661 TTDNGQEGEDKCQNH
+661 TTDNGNEGENKCENH
-676 HPRITIVGFTFSAVA
+676 HPLLKVYELHDSTVA
-691 NDVLYNGTHI
+691 NDILYNGTHI
-701 KVYGED
+701 KIYGKGRDQWLRDAQDPLDGQKASPPIRKCYGE
-707 EEEWRRD
+707 
-714 VKDTVY
+714 
-720 NSHVS
+720 
-725 TPSRRCSGEPEDGS
+725 PDGS

-748 RLLFTVSFHT
+748 RLLLTVSFHT
-758 KCPGQVETKNK
+758 KCPGKVEAENEFGACVTKP
-769 FGGCMMETRF
+769 RL
-779 VSELDSVFFDGARLF
+779 VSELDSVFFDGENIF
-794 SSFSEDV
+794 SNFRGDI
-801 QSSNPSLSKA
+801 QSSQPRLSKA
-811 DVCTLKCP
+811 DVCTLRCP
-819 QRLVTRSTTIN
+819 PQQVTSPSTIN
-830 LGRGTDYL
+830 LGRGTNYL

-889 GVKWIVNEYGHKIID
+889 GVKWIVNEYGHKIVD
-904 LEDVRED
+904 LEEVRED
-911 IINLFDEYTRKTALD
+911 VINLFDEYTRKTALD

>member
-328 LHSANNF
+328 LYSANNF

-362 KLKFGKSES
+362 NLKFGKSES

-413 VDGKNIEAGD
+413 VDGKNIEVGD

-446 ERYELLQP
+446 KRYELLQP

-478 DLDEPLRSIEIDTAN
+478 DLDEPLRSIEIDTAK

-567 ITYDAENGEVKI
+567 IIYDAKNGKVKI
-579 NHNRFQ
+579 YHNRFRQ
-585 KTIVGTVK
+585 NDVGFVK

-603 NLDEVRM
+603 NLDVIYL
-610 FAHKKAES
+610 FADEKAEN
-618 GEDFTVVKFKGKAQ
+618 GEDFTVVKFKGKAK
-632 YHISTFQV
+632 YRIKMSQV
-640 APLSNRRKTLHP
+640 APMSNRRKKLHP
-652 FEPHFKIID
+652 FIPHFKIID
-661 TTDNGQEGEDKCQNH
+661 TTDNGNEGENKCENH
-676 HPRITIVGFTFSAVA
+676 HPLLEVYELHDSTVA
-691 NDVLYNGTHI
+691 NDILYNGTHI
-701 KVYGED
+701 KIYGKGRDQWLRDSQDPLDSQKASPPIRKCYGE
-707 EEEWRRD
+707 
-714 VKDTVY
+714 
-720 NSHVS
+720 
-725 TPSRRCSGEPEDGS
+725 PDGS

-748 RLLFTVSFHT
+748 RLLLTVSFHT
-758 KCPGQVETKNK
+758 KCPGKVEAGNE
-769 FGGCMMETRF
+769 FGACVIKPRL
-779 VSELDSVFFDGARLF
+779 VSELDSVFFDGENIF
-794 SSFSEDV
+794 SNFRGDI
-801 QSSNPSLSKA
+801 QSSQPRLSKA
-811 DVCTLKCP
+811 DVCTLRCP
-819 QRLVTRSTTIN
+819 PKQVTSPSTIN
-830 LGRGTDYL
+830 LGRGTNYL

-863 DGETWELEFTGE
+863 DGDTWELEFTGE

-904 LEDVRED
+904 LEEVRED
-911 IINLFDEYTRKTALD
+911 VINLFDEYTRKTALD

-935 TDEVADTLTECLQSQ
+935 TDEVADTLTECLQNQ

>member
-1 MIVKISLT
+1 
-9 FSLHFNNNG
+9 
-18 PLIFTLQ
+18 
-25 VEIMKENLLVIL
+25 MKENLLVIL

-57 ASNKVGYLNSG
+57 ASNNVGYLNSG

-106 LDIGGGALVPVTQH
+106 LDIGGGALVPATQH

-185 IPKYSKTMKYINR
+185 LPKYSKTMKYINR

-300 KPPVDEEEIRRRK
+300 KPPVDEEELRYQK
-313 TFQMIQV
+313 TIQMIQV

-328 LHSANNF
+328 LYSANTF
-335 MAYNKIT
+335 MAYNNIT

-371 ENPREIVYYRG
+371 ENPRKIINFGG
-382 TCESGYNWRVHRYGG
+382 TCESGYNSRIHGRLTGPGSKY
-397 FAPTNGGGNP
+397 TP
-407 RRCPLL
+407 RHCPLL
-413 VDGKNIEAGD
+413 VDGKNIEAR
-423 VANDDDDY
+423 DDDDN

-437 GFTTNARNL
+437 GFTTDARDL
-446 ERYELLQP
+446 THHQLLHP
-454 DQDYNGSIILVNT
+454 DQEYNGCIILVNT
-467 DAVQSSELKKE
+467 DAVQNSELQKE
-478 DLDEPLRSIEIDTAN
+478 DLDDPLRGIEIDTAK

-506 GNMKNLDSSA
+506 GNMKNLDRSA

-531 DGFVGQGTNQ
+531 DGFVGQGANQ
-541 LDADLGPGFNTL
+541 LDVDLGPGFNTL

-567 ITYDAENGEVKI
+567 ITYDAKNGKVKI
-579 NHNRFQ
+579 YHNRFRQ
-585 KTIVGTVK
+585 NDVGFVK

-603 NLDEVRM
+603 NLDVIYL
-610 FAHKKAES
+610 FAHEKAEN
-618 GEDFTVVKFKGKAQ
+618 GEDFTVVKFKGKAK
-632 YHISTFQV
+632 YRIKMSQV
-640 APLSNRRKTLHP
+640 APMSNRRKKLHP
-652 FEPHFKIID
+652 FIPHFKIID
-661 TTDNGQEGEDKCQNH
+661 TTDNGKEGENKCENH
-676 HPRITIVGFTFSAVA
+676 HPLLQVYELHDSTVA
-691 NDVLYNGTHI
+691 NDILYNGTHI
-701 KVYGED
+701 KIYGKDRDQWLRDAQDPLDGQKASPPIRKCYGE
-707 EEEWRRD
+707 
-714 VKDTVY
+714 
-720 NSHVS
+720 
-725 TPSRRCSGEPEDGS
+725 PDGS

-748 RLLFTVSFHT
+748 RLLLTVSFHT
-758 KCPGQVETKNK
+758 KCRGKVEAGNE
-769 FGGCMMETRF
+769 FGACVIKPRL
-779 VSELDSVFFDGARLF
+779 VSELDSVFFDGENIF
-794 SSFSEDV
+794 SNFRGDI
-801 QSSNPSLSKA
+801 QSSQPRLSKA

-819 QRLVTRSTTIN
+819 PQQVTSPTTIN
-830 LGRGTDYL
+830 LGRGTNYL

-889 GVKWIVNEYGHKIID
+889 GVKWIVNEYGRKVVD
-904 LEDVRED
+904 LEEVRED
-911 IINLFDEYTRKTALD
+911 VINLFDEYTRKTALD

-935 TDEVADTLTECLQSQ
+935 TDEVADTLTECLQNQ

>member
-1 MIVKISLT
+1 MIVKICLT
-9 FSLHFNNNG
+9 LSLHFNNNG

-25 VEIMKENLLVIL
+25 VEIMKGNLLVIL

-185 IPKYSKTMKYINR
+185 LPKYSKTMKYINR

-300 KPPVDEEEIRRRK
+300 KPPVDEEEIRYQK
-313 TFQMIQV
+313 TIQMIQV

-328 LHSANNF
+328 LHSANKF
-335 MAYNKIT
+335 MAYNNIT
-342 RGDLYVVN
+342 RGDLYVIN

-362 KLKFGKSES
+362 KLKFGKSDS
-371 ENPREIVYYRG
+371 ENPRKIINFSG
-382 TCESGYNWRVHRYGG
+382 TCESGHNWRVHGRLTGPGG
-397 FAPTNGGGNP
+397 KYNP
-407 RRCPLL
+407 RHCPLL
-413 VDGKNIEAGD
+413 VDGKNIEAR
-423 VANDDDDY
+423 DDDDN

-437 GFTTNARNL
+437 GFTTDARDL
-446 ERYELLQP
+446 THHQLLQP
-454 DQDYNGSIILVNT
+454 DQEYNGSIILVNT

-478 DLDEPLRSIEIDTAN
+478 DLDEPLRGIEIDTAK

-506 GNMKNLDSSA
+506 GNMKNLDRSA

-541 LDADLGPGFNTL
+541 LDVDLGPGFNTL

-567 ITYDAENGEVKI
+567 IIYDAKNGKVKI
-579 NHNRFQ
+579 YHNRFRQ
-585 KTIVGTVK
+585 NDVGFVK

-603 NLDEVRM
+603 NLDVIYL
-610 FAHKKAES
+610 FAHEKAEN
-618 GEDFTVVKFKGKAQ
+618 GEDFTVVKFKGKAK
-632 YHISTFQV
+632 YRIKMSQV
-640 APLSNRRKTLHP
+640 APMSNRRKKLHP
-652 FEPHFKIID
+652 FIPHFKIID
-661 TTDNGQEGEDKCQNH
+661 TTDNGNEGGNKCENH
-676 HPRITIVGFTFSAVA
+676 HPLLQVYELHDSTVA
-691 NDVLYNGTHI
+691 NDILYNGTHI
-701 KVYGED
+701 KIYGKDRDQWLRDAQDPLDGQKASPPIRKCYGE
-707 EEEWRRD
+707 
-714 VKDTVY
+714 
-720 NSHVS
+720 
-725 TPSRRCSGEPEDGS
+725 PDGS

-748 RLLFTVSFHT
+748 RLLLTVSFHT
-758 KCPGQVETKNK
+758 KCPGKVEAGNE
-769 FGGCMMETRF
+769 FGACVIKPRL
-779 VSELDSVFFDGARLF
+779 VSELDSVFFDGENIF
-794 SSFSEDV
+794 SNFRGDI
-801 QSSNPSLSKA
+801 QSSQPRLSKA

-819 QRLVTRSTTIN
+819 PQQVTSPTTIN
-830 LGRGTDYL
+830 LGRGTNYL

-863 DGETWELEFTGE
+863 DGDTWELEFTGE

-889 GVKWIVNEYGHKIID
+889 GVKWIVNEYGHKIVD
-904 LEDVRED
+904 LEEVRED
-911 IINLFDEYTRKTALD
+911 VINLFDEYTRKTALD

>member
-1 MIVKISLT
+1 MLDIFPT
-9 FSLHFNNNG
+9 FYNNR
-18 PLIFTLQ
+18 PLILTLQ

-87 EDDAAVRE
+87 DDDAAVRE

-120 IIDTITTDSAFK
+120 IIDTITTDRAFK

-185 IPKYSKTMKYINR
+185 LPKYSKTMKYINR

-300 KPPVDEEEIRRRK
+300 KPPVDEEEIRYQK
-313 TFQMIQV
+313 TIQMIQV

-328 LHSANNF
+328 LYSANKF
-335 MAYNKIT
+335 MAYNNIT

-371 ENPREIVYYRG
+371 ENPRKIINFRG
-382 TCESGYNWRVHRYGG
+382 TCESGYNWRVHGRLAGPGG
-397 FAPTNGGGNP
+397 KYNP
-407 RRCPLL
+407 RHCPLL
-413 VDGKNIEAGD
+413 VDGKNIEAR
-423 VANDDDDY
+423 DDDDN

-437 GFTTNARNL
+437 GFTTNARDL
-446 ERYELLQP
+446 TGHQLLQP

-478 DLDEPLRSIEIDTAN
+478 DLDEPLRSIEIDTDK
-493 KGNYEAYDDVVAL
+493 KGNYEAYNDVVAL
-506 GNMKNLDSSA
+506 GNMKNLDRSA
-516 KVTIRTGLGNDVLNI
+516 KVKIRTGLGNDVLNI
-531 DGFVGQGTNQ
+531 DGFIGQEADR

-553 SFLGMSENDPDITG
+553 SFLGMSENIFEISG
-567 ITYDAENGEVKI
+567 ITYNAEDGRVNLYRTGI
-579 NHNRFQ
+579 GLLH
-585 KTIVGTVK
+585 VGVVK

-603 NLDEVRM
+603 IADMIHL
-610 FAHKKAES
+610 FAHEKVDS
-618 GEDFTVVKFKGKAQ
+618 GNDFTVVKFKGKAV
-632 YHISTFQV
+632 YVIEINKV
-640 APLSNRRKTLHP
+640 ALLS
-652 FEPHFKIID
+652 FVPHFKIID
-661 TTDNGQEGEDKCQNH
+661 TTDNGQEGKNKCQNH
-676 HPRITIVGFTFSAVA
+676 YPLLSLLTFHMSAVA
-691 NDVLYNGTHI
+691 NDILYNGTHI
-701 KVYGED
+701 NIYGKGLGEKK
-707 EEEWRRD
+707 RKRD
-714 VKDTVY
+714 TTDAVD

-725 TPSRRCSGEPEDGS
+725 PPSRRCSGEPEDGS
-739 HPIGGRDGK
+739 HPIGGRNGK
-748 RLLFTVSFHT
+748 RLLLTVSFHT
-758 KCPGQVETKNK
+758 KCPGKVEADNEY
-769 FGGCMMETRF
+769 GGCVMKTRL
-779 VSELDSVFFDGARLF
+779 VSELDSVFFDGESL
-794 SSFSEDV
+794 SSNFREDV
-801 QSSNPSLSKA
+801 QSSQLRLWKG
-811 DVCTLKCP
+811 DVCILKCP
-819 QRLVTRSTTIN
+819 QRQVTRSTTIN

-849 GIDGEDSD
+849 GIDGEESD
-857 MILKRK
+857 MILRRK
-863 DGETWELEFTGE
+863 DGDTWELEFTDE
-875 HDKFTGNGKKHQLK
+875 HKFTGSGKKHLLK
-889 GVKWIVNEYGHKIID
+889 GVKWIVNEYGHKIVD
-904 LEDVRED
+904 LEEVRED
-911 IINLFDEYTRKTALD
+911 VINLFDEYTRKTAMD

-935 TDEVADTLTECLQSQ
+935 TEEVADTLTECLQNQ
-950 TAQGLA
+950 TAQDLA

>member
-1 MIVKISLT
+1 MWLT

-227 LQTAIRDCNDNPR
+227 LHTAIRDCNDNPR

-397 FAPTNGGGNP
+397 FAPTNGGGDP

-423 VANDDDDY
+423 VANDDDDD

-446 ERYELLQP
+446 KRYELLQP

-467 DAVQSSELKKE
+467 DAVQSSEFKKE
-478 DLDEPLRSIEIDTAN
+478 DLDEPLRGIEIDTAK

-567 ITYDAENGEVKI
+567 IIYYAKNGKVKI
-579 NHNRFQ
+579 YHNGFRQ
-585 KTIVGTVK
+585 NDVGFVK

-603 NLDEVRM
+603 NLDVIYL
-610 FAHKKAES
+610 FADEKAEN
-618 GEDFTVVKFKGKAQ
+618 GEDFTVVKFKGKAE
-632 YHISTFQV
+632 YRIKMSQV
-640 APLSNRRKTLHP
+640 APMSNRRKKLHP
-652 FEPHFKIID
+652 FIPHFKIID
-661 TTDNGQEGEDKCQNH
+661 TTDNGNEGENKCENH
-676 HPRITIVGFTFSAVA
+676 HPLLQVYELHDSTVA
-691 NDVLYNGTHI
+691 NDILYNGTHI
-701 KVYGED
+701 KIYGKGRDQWLRDAQDPLDGQKASPPIRKCYGE
-707 EEEWRRD
+707 
-714 VKDTVY
+714 
-720 NSHVS
+720 
-725 TPSRRCSGEPEDGS
+725 PDGS

-748 RLLFTVSFHT
+748 RLLLTVSFHT
-758 KCPGQVETKNK
+758 KCPGKVEAENEFGACVTKP
-769 FGGCMMETRF
+769 RL
-779 VSELDSVFFDGARLF
+779 VSELDSVFFDGENIF
-794 SSFSEDV
+794 SNFRGDI
-801 QSSNPSLSKA
+801 QSSQPRLSKA
-811 DVCTLKCP
+811 DVCTLRCP
-819 QRLVTRSTTIN
+819 PQQVTSPSTIN
-830 LGRGTDYL
+830 LGRGTNYL

-889 GVKWIVNEYGHKIID
+889 GVKWIVNEYGHKIVD
-904 LEDVRED
+904 LEEVRED
-911 IINLFDEYTRKTALD
+911 VINLFDEYTRKTALD

>member
-1 MIVKISLT
+1 
-9 FSLHFNNNG
+9 
-18 PLIFTLQ
+18 
-25 VEIMKENLLVIL
+25 MKENLLVIL

-87 EDDAAVRE
+87 ENDAAVRE

-140 YREGLEETFKQNF
+140 YGEGLEETFKQNF

-227 LQTAIRDCNDNPR
+227 LHTAIRDCNDNPR

-382 TCESGYNWRVHRYGG
+382 TCESGYNWRVHPYGG
-397 FAPTNGGGNP
+397 FAPTNGGGDP

-446 ERYELLQP
+446 KRYELLQP

-478 DLDEPLRSIEIDTAN
+478 DLDEPLRGIEIDTAK

-567 ITYDAENGEVKI
+567 ITYDAKNGKVKI
-579 NHNRFQ
+579 YHNRFRQ
-585 KTIVGTVK
+585 NDVGFVK

-603 NLDEVRM
+603 NLDVIYL
-610 FAHKKAES
+610 FAHEKAEN
-618 GEDFTVVKFKGKAQ
+618 GEDFTVVKFKGKAK
-632 YHISTFQV
+632 YRIKMSQV
-640 APLSNRRKTLHP
+640 APMSNRRKKLHP
-652 FEPHFKIID
+652 FIPHFKIID
-661 TTDNGQEGEDKCQNH
+661 TTDNSNEGENKCENH
-676 HPRITIVGFTFSAVA
+676 HPLLEVYELHDSTVA
-691 NDVLYNGTHI
+691 NDILYNGTHI
-701 KVYGED
+701 KIYGKDRDQWLRDAQDPLDGQKASPPIRKCYGE
-707 EEEWRRD
+707 
-714 VKDTVY
+714 
-720 NSHVS
+720 
-725 TPSRRCSGEPEDGS
+725 PDGS

-748 RLLFTVSFHT
+748 RLLLTVSFHT
-758 KCPGQVETKNK
+758 KCPGKVEAGNE
-769 FGGCMMETRF
+769 FGACVIKPRL
-779 VSELDSVFFDGARLF
+779 VSELDSVFFDGENIF
-794 SSFSEDV
+794 SNFRGDI
-801 QSSNPSLSKA
+801 QSSQPRLSKA
-811 DVCTLKCP
+811 DVCTLRCP
-819 QRLVTRSTTIN
+819 PQQVASPSTIN
-830 LGRGTDYL
+830 LGRGTNYL

-857 MILKRK
+857 MILRRK
-863 DGETWELEFTGE
+863 DGDTWELEFTGE

-889 GVKWIVNEYGHKIID
+889 GVKWIVNEYGHKIVD
-904 LEDVRED
+904 LEEVRED
-911 IINLFDEYTRKTALD
+911 VINLFDEYTRKTALD

-935 TDEVADTLTECLQSQ
+935 TDEVADTLTECLQDQ

>member
-1 MIVKISLT
+1 
-9 FSLHFNNNG
+9 
-18 PLIFTLQ
+18 
-25 VEIMKENLLVIL
+25 MKENLLVIL

-81 SQMLRG
+81 SQMLRD

-227 LQTAIRDCNDNPR
+227 LHTAIRDCNDNPR

-446 ERYELLQP
+446 KRYELL
-454 DQDYNGSIILVNT
+454 
-467 DAVQSSELKKE
+467 
-478 DLDEPLRSIEIDTAN
+478 
-493 KGNYEAYDDVVAL
+493 
-506 GNMKNLDSSA
+506 
-516 KVTIRTGLGNDVLNI
+516 
-531 DGFVGQGTNQ
+531 
-541 LDADLGPGFNTL
+541 
-553 SFLGMSENDPDITG
+553 
-567 ITYDAENGEVKI
+567 
-579 NHNRFQ
+579 
-585 KTIVGTVK
+585 
-593 PVSVLGASPF
+593 
-603 NLDEVRM
+603 
-610 FAHKKAES
+610 
-618 GEDFTVVKFKGKAQ
+618 
-632 YHISTFQV
+632 
-640 APLSNRRKTLHP
+640 
-652 FEPHFKIID
+652 
-661 TTDNGQEGEDKCQNH
+661 
-676 HPRITIVGFTFSAVA
+676 
-691 NDVLYNGTHI
+691 
-701 KVYGED
+701 
-707 EEEWRRD
+707 
-714 VKDTVY
+714 
-720 NSHVS
+720 
-725 TPSRRCSGEPEDGS
+725 
-739 HPIGGRDGK
+739 
-748 RLLFTVSFHT
+748 
-758 KCPGQVETKNK
+758 
-769 FGGCMMETRF
+769 
-779 VSELDSVFFDGARLF
+779 
-794 SSFSEDV
+794 
-801 QSSNPSLSKA
+801 
-811 DVCTLKCP
+811 
-819 QRLVTRSTTIN
+819 
-830 LGRGTDYL
+830 
-838 VIKNDLFLDPC
+838 
-849 GIDGEDSD
+849 
-857 MILKRK
+857 
-863 DGETWELEFTGE
+863 
-875 HDKFTGNGKKHQLK
+875 
-889 GVKWIVNEYGHKIID
+889 
-904 LEDVRED
+904 
-911 IINLFDEYTRKTALD
+911 
-926 IGNQVRREQ
+926 
-935 TDEVADTLTECLQSQ
+935 
-950 TAQGLA
+950 
-956 NICKTD
+956 

>member
-1 MIVKISLT
+1 MT

-227 LQTAIRDCNDNPR
+227 LHTAIRDCNDNPR

-397 FAPTNGGGNP
+397 FAPTNGGGDP

-423 VANDDDDY
+423 VANDDDDD

-446 ERYELLQP
+446 KRYELLQP

-467 DAVQSSELKKE
+467 DAVQSSEFKKE
-478 DLDEPLRSIEIDTAN
+478 DLDEPLRGIEIDTAK

-567 ITYDAENGEVKI
+567 IIYYAKNGKVKI
-579 NHNRFQ
+579 YHNGFRQ
-585 KTIVGTVK
+585 NDVGFVK

-603 NLDEVRM
+603 NLDVIYL
-610 FAHKKAES
+610 FADEKAEN
-618 GEDFTVVKFKGKAQ
+618 GEDFTVVKFKGKAE
-632 YHISTFQV
+632 YRIKMSQV
-640 APLSNRRKTLHP
+640 APMSNRRKKLHP
-652 FEPHFKIID
+652 FIPHFKIID
-661 TTDNGQEGEDKCQNH
+661 TTDNGNEGENKCENH
-676 HPRITIVGFTFSAVA
+676 HPLLQVYELHDSTVA
-691 NDVLYNGTHI
+691 NDILYNGTHI
-701 KVYGED
+701 KIYGKGRDQWLRDAQDPLDGQKASPPIRKCYGE
-707 EEEWRRD
+707 
-714 VKDTVY
+714 
-720 NSHVS
+720 
-725 TPSRRCSGEPEDGS
+725 PDGS

-748 RLLFTVSFHT
+748 RLLLTVSFHT
-758 KCPGQVETKNK
+758 KCPGKVEAENEFGACVTKP
-769 FGGCMMETRF
+769 RL
-779 VSELDSVFFDGARLF
+779 VSELDSVFFDGENIF
-794 SSFSEDV
+794 SNFRGDI
-801 QSSNPSLSKA
+801 QSSQPRLSKA
-811 DVCTLKCP
+811 DVCTLRCP
-819 QRLVTRSTTIN
+819 PQQVTSPSTIN
-830 LGRGTDYL
+830 LGRGTNYL

-889 GVKWIVNEYGHKIID
+889 GVKWIVNEYGHKIVD
-904 LEDVRED
+904 LEEVRED
-911 IINLFDEYTRKTALD
+911 VINLFDEYTRKTALD

>member
-1 MIVKISLT
+1 MT

-227 LQTAIRDCNDNPR
+227 LHTAIRDCNDNPR

-397 FAPTNGGGNP
+397 FAPTNGGGDP

-423 VANDDDDY
+423 VANDDDDD

-446 ERYELLQP
+446 KRYELLQP

-478 DLDEPLRSIEIDTAN
+478 DLDEPLRGIEIDTAK

-567 ITYDAENGEVKI
+567 IIYDAKNGKVKI
-579 NHNRFQ
+579 YHNGFRQ
-585 KTIVGTVK
+585 NDVGFVK

-603 NLDEVRM
+603 NLDVIYL
-610 FAHKKAES
+610 FADEKAEN

-632 YHISTFQV
+632 YRIKMSQV
-640 APLSNRRKTLHP
+640 APMSNRRKKLHP
-652 FEPHFKIID
+652 FIPHFKIID
-661 TTDNGQEGEDKCQNH
+661 TTDNGNEGENKCENH
-676 HPRITIVGFTFSAVA
+676 HPLLQVYELHDSTVA
-691 NDVLYNGTHI
+691 NDILYNGTHI
-701 KVYGED
+701 KIYGKGRDQWLRDAQDPLDGQKASPPIRKCYGE
-707 EEEWRRD
+707 
-714 VKDTVY
+714 
-720 NSHVS
+720 
-725 TPSRRCSGEPEDGS
+725 PDGS

-748 RLLFTVSFHT
+748 RLLSTVSFHT
-758 KCPGQVETKNK
+758 KCPAKVEAENE
-769 FGGCMMETRF
+769 FGVCVIKPRL
-779 VSELDSVFFDGARLF
+779 VSELDSVFFDGENIF
-794 SSFSEDV
+794 SNFRGDI
-801 QSSNPSLSKA
+801 QSSQPRLSKA
-811 DVCTLKCP
+811 DVCTLRCP
-819 QRLVTRSTTIN
+819 PQQVTSPSTIN
-830 LGRGTDYL
+830 LGRGTNYL

-857 MILKRK
+857 MILKRE

-904 LEDVRED
+904 LEEVRED
-911 IINLFDEYTRKTALD
+911 VINLFDEYTRKTALD

>member
-1 MIVKISLT
+1 MT

-227 LQTAIRDCNDNPR
+227 LHTAIRDCNDNPR

-382 TCESGYNWRVHRYGG
+382 TCESGYNWRLHPYGG
-397 FAPTNGGGNP
+397 FAPTNGGGN
-407 RRCPLL
+407 RKRCPLL

-423 VANDDDDY
+423 VANDDDDD

-446 ERYELLQP
+446 KRYELLQP

-478 DLDEPLRSIEIDTAN
+478 DLDEPLRGIEIDTAK

-567 ITYDAENGEVKI
+567 IIYDAKNGKVKI
-579 NHNRFQ
+579 YHNGFRQNDIGF
-585 KTIVGTVK
+585 VK

-603 NLDEVRM
+603 NLDVIYL
-610 FAHKKAES
+610 FADEKAEN
-618 GEDFTVVKFKGKAQ
+618 GEDFTVVKFKGKAK
-632 YHISTFQV
+632 YRIRMSQV
-640 APLSNRRKTLHP
+640 APMSNRRKKLHP
-652 FEPHFKIID
+652 FIPHFKIID
-661 TTDNGQEGEDKCQNH
+661 TTDNGNEGENKCENH
-676 HPRITIVGFTFSAVA
+676 HPLLQVYELHDSTVA
-691 NDVLYNGTHI
+691 NDILYNGTHI
-701 KVYGED
+701 KIYGKGRDQWLRDAQDPLDGQKASPPIRKCYGE
-707 EEEWRRD
+707 
-714 VKDTVY
+714 
-720 NSHVS
+720 
-725 TPSRRCSGEPEDGS
+725 PDGS

-748 RLLFTVSFHT
+748 RLLSTVSFHT
-758 KCPGQVETKNK
+758 KCPAKVEAENE
-769 FGGCMMETRF
+769 FGVCVIKPRL
-779 VSELDSVFFDGARLF
+779 VSELDSVFFDGENIF
-794 SSFSEDV
+794 SNFRGDI
-801 QSSNPSLSKA
+801 QSSQPRLSKA
-811 DVCTLKCP
+811 DVCTLRCP
-819 QRLVTRSTTIN
+819 PQQVTSPSTIN
-830 LGRGTDYL
+830 LGRGTNYL

-857 MILKRK
+857 MILKRE

-904 LEDVRED
+904 LEEVRED
-911 IINLFDEYTRKTALD
+911 VINLFDEYTRKTALD
-926 IGNQVRREQ
+926 IGNQVRREK

>member
-1 MIVKISLT
+1 MT

-227 LQTAIRDCNDNPR
+227 LHTAIRDCNDNPR

-397 FAPTNGGGNP
+397 FAPTNGGGDP

-423 VANDDDDY
+423 VANDDDDD

-446 ERYELLQP
+446 KRYELLQP

-467 DAVQSSELKKE
+467 DAVQSSEFKKE
-478 DLDEPLRSIEIDTAN
+478 DLDEPLRGIEIDTAK

-567 ITYDAENGEVKI
+567 IIYYAKNGKVKI
-579 NHNRFQ
+579 YHNGFRQ
-585 KTIVGTVK
+585 NDVGFVK

-603 NLDEVRM
+603 NLDVIYL
-610 FAHKKAES
+610 FADEKAEN
-618 GEDFTVVKFKGKAQ
+618 GEDFTVVKFKGKAE
-632 YHISTFQV
+632 YRIKMSQV
-640 APLSNRRKTLHP
+640 APMSNRRKKLHP
-652 FEPHFKIID
+652 FIPHFKIID
-661 TTDNGQEGEDKCQNH
+661 TTDNGNEGENKCENH
-676 HPRITIVGFTFSAVA
+676 HPLLQVYELHDSTVA
-691 NDVLYNGTHI
+691 NDILYNGTHI
-701 KVYGED
+701 KIYGKGRDQWLRDAQDPLDGQKASPPIRKCYGE
-707 EEEWRRD
+707 
-714 VKDTVY
+714 
-720 NSHVS
+720 
-725 TPSRRCSGEPEDGS
+725 PDGS

-748 RLLFTVSFHT
+748 RLLLTVSFHT
-758 KCPGQVETKNK
+758 KCPGKVEAENE
-769 FGGCMMETRF
+769 FGACVIKPRL
-779 VSELDSVFFDGARLF
+779 VSELDSVFFDGENIF
-794 SSFSEDV
+794 SNFRGDI
-801 QSSNPSLSKA
+801 QSSQPRLSKA
-811 DVCTLKCP
+811 DVCTLRCP
-819 QRLVTRSTTIN
+819 PQQVTSPSTIN
-830 LGRGTDYL
+830 LGRGTNYL

-889 GVKWIVNEYGHKIID
+889 GVKWIVNEYGHKIVD
-904 LEDVRED
+904 LEEVRED
-911 IINLFDEYTRKTALD
+911 VINLFDEYTRKTALD